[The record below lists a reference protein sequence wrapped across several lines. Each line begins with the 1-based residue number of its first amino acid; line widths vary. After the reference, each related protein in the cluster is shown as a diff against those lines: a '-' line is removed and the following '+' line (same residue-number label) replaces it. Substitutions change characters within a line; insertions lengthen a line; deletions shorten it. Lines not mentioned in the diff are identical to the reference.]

1 MKFFYTFLF
10 LTIVLTFSSC
20 LTYRTVEFVADFGD
34 NFNNGEFTAI
44 YSDIRSSEQEPKK
57 QREDFEELLKMTL
70 EDQFLLDH
78 VAMGLYIKERQVY
91 EENGKIMGKFSGIF
105 EKVALDDAIL
115 EVEGDE
121 RYILIDID
129 EGDIVETNGKVH
141 KSKEKALIVWPKKQ
155 KIISY
160 KITKT
165 YDDPTYSITHLYRDW
180 LQKQ

>member
-1 MKFFYTFLF
+1 MKIIN
-10 LTIVLTFSSC
+10 TILILSLVLTSSSC

-34 NFNNGEFTAI
+34 NFNNGEITVT
-44 YSDIRSSEQEPKK
+44 YSDIRSSEKEPKK
-57 QREDFEELLKMTL
+57 QLEDLNELFKIVQ

-78 VAMGLYIKERQVY
+78 VDMGIYIKERHVY
-91 EENGKIMGKFSGIF
+91 EKNGKFMGKFKGIF
-105 EKVALDDAIL
+105 EKISLDDARL
-115 EVEGDE
+115 EVKGEE

-129 EGDIVETNGKVH
+129 EDDIVETNGNLIKTKGKALLVW
-141 KSKEKALIVWPKKQ
+141 SKEQ

-180 LQKQ
+180 LKKQ